1 MSANKKLMHTILHK
15 REDCARCGI
24 RHAAL
29 FADLEPDDFSLI
41 HRPIEEQVFAP
52 GEMIYLEGDNG
63 RVIYTVRS
71 GLVKLVH
78 YSEEGA
84 TRIMRLVRG
93 GGAMGLEL
101 LTGNNYEH
109 EAVAMTPVA
118 LCKIPVDVIERLSQ
132 ETPRLSRKLMDK
144 WHEALQEADHFLGD
158 LNMGEAR
165 TRILRLL
172 EDLADTDTGRLTLP
186 RRDDIGAI
194 VGVRLETA
202 SRVIAALKRENILAT
217 AENGG
222 LCFKP
227 GKHDAVDA

>member
-1 MSANKKLMHTILHK
+1 MHTILHK
-15 REDCARCGI
+15 RRDCANCGI

-41 HRPIEEQVFAP
+41 HRPVEERVYAP
-52 GEMIYLEGDNG
+52 GEMVYLEGDQGN
-63 RVIYTVRS
+63 VIYTIRS

-78 YSEEGA
+78 YGEDGTA
-84 TRIMRLVRG
+84 RIMRLVRR

-101 LTGNNYEH
+101 LMGNAYEH

-118 LCKIPVDVIERLSQ
+118 LCKIPVDVVERLSRD
-132 ETPRLSRKLMDK
+132 TPRLCKKLMEK
-144 WHEALQEADHFLGD
+144 WHEAVQEADHFLGD

-172 EDLADTDTGRLTLP
+172 QDLAEPETGQLTLP

-202 SRVIAALKRENILAT
+202 SRVVAALKRENIIQPYKG
-217 AENGG
+217 GG
-222 LCFKP
+222 LCLSP
-227 GKHDAVDA
+227 AMRSPVDA